1 LKRLTDT
8 EKWDKFLA
16 GLEPAYKL
24 LWIYITDKCDN
35 AGIWTVNFE
44 IAKAFIGMD
53 IEPQKALIAF
63 GHRIKVIE
71 DGRKWWIVPFPAFQE
86 KGQLNSRHNRQAGI
100 ISTLLK
106 YDLLKF
112 ITIKTHKSEKGA
124 IVYEISDSLNIPSTP
139 EIPMEKTGSDQDTYE
154 DTYPHTYGDT
164 YVDTISVPVS
174 VPVSVTVS
182 ETVKETESESEADDP
197 PEKPPKPKVYKFTLA
212 DIEREDLQT
221 FGDLHPELK
230 VIEPGKSVDELTW
243 LAGRV
248 IKYKRGQIIQDVPF
262 VEALARAVKN
272 LQSEDWFVKSGGLY
286 WLLDVK
292 AGKFNGE
299 NACVRVGKYLNP
311 AQKRDGPKELPSLS
325 EKVKRRFE
333 QYMETRK

>member
-16 GLEPAYKL
+16 GLKPAYKL

-35 AGIWTVNFE
+35 AGIWTVNFD
-44 IAKAFIGMD
+44 IAKAFIGLE
-53 IEPQKALIAF
+53 IEPKKALIAF

-71 DGRKWWIVPFPAFQE
+71 EGRKWWIVPFPAFQE
-86 KGQLNSRHNRQAGI
+86 KGQLNSRHNRQTGI
-100 ISTLLK
+100 ITTLQK
-106 YDLLKF
+106 YDLLKL

-124 IVYEISDSLNIPSTP
+124 IVYEISDSLSVPSSPVIP
-139 EIPMEKTGSDQDTYE
+139 IVNTGSDQDTYE
-154 DTYPHTYGDT
+154 DTYPHTYADS

-174 VPVSVTVS
+174 VTVS
-182 ETVKETESESEADDP
+182 ESVTETESVSEADDP
-197 PEKPPKPKVYKFTLA
+197 PEKPPKPKVYKFTLV

-221 FGDLHPELK
+221 FGYLHPELK
-230 VIEPGKSVDELTW
+230 KIPAGKPVDELTW

-248 IKYKRGQIIQDVPF
+248 IKYKRGQIIQDLPF
-262 VEALARAVKN
+262 IEALARAVKN
-272 LQSEDWFVKSGGLY
+272 LQSEDWFLKSGGVY

-299 NACVRVGKYLNP
+299 QAVGRIGKYLNNTGP
-311 AQKRDGPKELPSLS
+311 PQKS
-325 EKVKRRFE
+325 VKDKIQDEVESFKKRYNI
-333 QYMETRK
+333 QVKK